1 MLGKGLLC
9 DVVHTLLKAGWCRFS
24 GGCGSC
30 LVKSVAKNTSLSFLC
45 LLTAWKKPSETN
57 TVCLQSK
64 TYTFKNM
71 LAGVLGHR
79 LYFNVLV
86 LLRESLQVT
95 AMQTTDDPEV
105 LLLNTVRASPSWGMR
120 FFFFCLATGGCR
132 GVAAN
137 WLTSPCWLLMH
148 KLNVS

>member
-1 MLGKGLLC
+1 MLCKGLLC
-9 DVVHTLLKAGWCRFS
+9 DVMHTPLKAGCCRFS

-45 LLTAWKKPSETN
+45 LLTACKKPSETN
-57 TVCLQSK
+57 AVCFQSK

-71 LAGVLGHR
+71 LAGALGCR
-79 LYFNVLV
+79 LYFNALV

-105 LLLNTVRASPSWGMR
+105 LLLNTARAFHHTVGECV
-120 FFFFCLATGGCR
+120 FFCLATGGCQ

-137 WLTSPCWLLMH
+137 
-148 KLNVS
+148 